1 MLLTSFLPLSAQ
13 ETVNVAFTASTES
26 GLYCPFTSV
35 NVTNVT
41 RGWTENLVYPDT
53 VLVLTNTVN
62 VAEHIG
68 RAFCLGDAYPNPFT
82 GETQALLELPEK
94 CDVLLQVVRLDGSEV
109 VSQTHCLD
117 AGTYRL
123 RVSLSVPQLAFL
135 AVTTGYGR
143 QVTKLVHAG
152 DGAAD
157 AIEVDYVSSETKSFG
172 KDEPARLDATGEFEP
187 GDVMRYEAQL
197 VDGGVTAYSI
207 AVTQP
212 QNGDEVITLRF
223 ALDCPTVTTSEATVI
238 THISAICG
246 GNVTDAGGLMVTARG
261 VCWSTTPNPT
271 VSDSCTTNGMGM
283 GEFLSQLLDLSVET
297 TYYVRAYATNLLCT
311 SYGNEVE
318 FTTLPIPDY
327 NITVTAVPSNGGTVS
342 GGGVYQEGD
351 TCTVSANANAGFEFT
366 CWIEKGDVVST
377 DANYTFTVTGN
388 RDLEAHFT
396 QQTYTISVS
405 ASPSNGGTVSG
416 GGTYTYGQWCTVHAN
431 ANNGYNF
438 TNWTENGNVVSTEAN
453 YNFQVT
459 NSRVLVAHF
468 TQQTYTISVS
478 ASPSNGGTVSGGGTY
493 TYGQWC
499 TVHANANN
507 GYNFTNWTENGN
519 VVSTEANYNFQVTNS
534 RVLVAHFTQ
543 QTYTISVSASPSNG
557 GTVSGG
563 GTYTYGQW
571 CTVHANANS
580 GYDFTNWT
588 ENGNVVSTNANYT
601 FTVTGN
607 RALVAH
613 FTEVPQI
620 PVGAINGLFTINEN
634 GNQVYF
640 SKGNLQYNK
649 MTNEWSFMEH
659 QYDMVEIYPL
669 DVGENYVNQNIVSL
683 FGWGTSGWHDSS
695 DPYNVNYQ
703 PWSTS
708 YTTVNSDYNYY
719 GYGPSTNMPSPNL
732 TGGSANYD
740 WGVYNPISNGGN
752 QPNQWRTLTHEEWDY
767 VFMYRPT
774 SSNIRYAKANVNNVN
789 GVILLPDDWDASYY
803 SLSNTNGPW
812 SDYTSNIISAIEWNE
827 IFEDNGAVFL
837 PAAWGRQGTSVLND
851 NEIGEYWSSSYS
863 NSDNAWAMGF
873 TMYNLYSVNGHYL
886 GRSAGKSVRLVAPA
900 EN

>member
-1 MLLTSFLPLSAQ
+1 MKKPRLLLLLLLTSFLPLSAQ

-35 NVTNVT
+35 SVTNVT

-68 RAFCLGDAYPNPFT
+68 RAFCLGDAYPNPFM
-82 GETQALLELPEK
+82 GETQALLELSEK

-109 VSQTHCLD
+109 ASQTHCLD

-135 AVTTGYGR
+135 SVTTGYGR

-172 KDEPARLDATGEFEP
+172 KDEPARLDATGEFEL

-246 GNVTDAGGLMVTARG
+246 GNVIDAGGLMVTARG

-271 VSDSCTTNGMGM
+271 MSDSHTTNGMGT

-311 SYGNEVE
+311 SYGDEVD

-327 NITVTAVPSNGGTVS
+327 NITVTAIPSNGGTVG

-351 TCTVSANANAGFEFT
+351 TCMVSANANAGFEFAY
-366 CWIEKGDVVST
+366 WMEKGSVVST

-405 ASPSNGGTVSG
+405 ANPSNGGTVSG

-438 TNWTENGNVVSTEAN
+438 TNWTENGNVVSTNAN
-453 YNFQVT
+453 YTFTVT
-459 NSRVLVAHF
+459 GNRSLEAHF
-468 TQQTYTISVS
+468 TPTYTISVS
-478 ASPSNGGTVSGGGTY
+478 ANPSNGGTVSGGGTY

-519 VVSTEANYNFQVTNS
+519 VVSTDANYPFQVTNS
-534 RVLVAHFTQ
+534 RVLVAHFAET
-543 QTYTISVSASPSNG
+543 
-557 GTVSGG
+557 
-563 GTYTYGQW
+563 
-571 CTVHANANS
+571 
-580 GYDFTNWT
+580 
-588 ENGNVVSTNANYT
+588 
-601 FTVTGN
+601 
-607 RALVAH
+607 
-613 FTEVPQI
+613 PQI
-620 PVGAINGLFTINEN
+620 PVGAIDGLFTVDSA

-640 SKGNLQYNK
+640 SQGNLQYIGSASTPYWKFAENQWEFFGAS
-649 MTNEWSFMEH
+649 TNQISPS
-659 QYDMVEIYPL
+659 QTVDR
-669 DVGENYVNQNIVSL
+669 DL

-708 YTTVNSDYNYY
+708 DPGAGSGSGINPDYNYY
-719 GYGPSTNMPSPNL
+719 GYGPSTNMSSPNL
-732 TGGSANYD
+732 TDGSANYD
-740 WGVYNPISNGGN
+740 WGIYNPISNGGN
-752 QPNQWRTLTHEEWDY
+752 QPNLWRILTREEWNW
-767 VFMYRPT
+767 VL
-774 SSNIRYAKANVNNVN
+774 NIRSTISGKRYAKAQITGAGNGIVY
-789 GVILLPDDWDASYY
+789 GVILFPDNWSTSTYDPNCPNQSEVSFSSNVI
-803 SLSNTNGPW
+803 SLDQWNTMQN
-812 SDYTSNIISAIEWNE
+812 A
-827 IFEDNGAVFL
+827 GAVFL
-837 PAAWGRQGTSVLND
+837 PAASGRRGTFFIAS
-851 NEIGEYWSSSYS
+851 EEFGGYWTASYS
-863 NSDNAWAMGF
+863 SAYGAHSVTFHENDPYYMLDPSQHSDRC
-873 TMYNLYSVNGHYL
+873 YGH
-886 GRSAGKSVRLVAPA
+886 SVRLVAPA
-900 EN
+900 GN

>member
-1 MLLTSFLPLSAQ
+1 MKKPRLLLLLLLTSFLPLSAQ

-109 VSQTHCLD
+109 TSQTHCLD

-135 AVTTGYGR
+135 SVTTGYGR

-157 AIEVDYVSSETKSFG
+157 AIKVDYVSSETKSFG
-172 KDEPARLDATGEFEP
+172 NDEPARLDATGEFEP

-197 VDGGVTAYSI
+197 EDDGVTAYSI

-212 QNGDEVITLRF
+212 QNGDEIITLRF

-246 GNVTDAGGLMVTARG
+246 GNVTDAGGLMVTERG

-271 VSDSCTTNGMGM
+271 VSDSYTTNGMGT

-327 NITVTAVPSNGGTVS
+327 NITVTAIPSNGGTVS

-366 CWIEKGDVVST
+366 CWIEKGEVVST

-405 ASPSNGGTVSG
+405 ANPSNGGTVSG
-416 GGTYTYGQWCTVHAN
+416 GGTYTYGQWCSVNAN
-431 ANNGYNF
+431 ANSGYNF
-438 TNWTENGNVVSTEAN
+438 TNWTENGNVVSTNAN

-468 TQQTYTISVS
+468 IEE
-478 ASPSNGGTVSGGGTY
+478 G
-493 TYGQWC
+493 
-499 TVHANANN
+499 
-507 GYNFTNWTENGN
+507 
-519 VVSTEANYNFQVTNS
+519 
-534 RVLVAHFTQ
+534 
-543 QTYTISVSASPSNG
+543 
-557 GTVSGG
+557 
-563 GTYTYGQW
+563 
-571 CTVHANANS
+571 
-580 GYDFTNWT
+580 
-588 ENGNVVSTNANYT
+588 
-601 FTVTGN
+601 
-607 RALVAH
+607 
-613 FTEVPQI
+613 
-620 PVGAINGLFTINEN
+620 GLFTVDSD

-640 SKGNLQYNK
+640 SPGNLQYRAS
-649 MTNEWSFMEH
+649 TNTWRFAENQWDFVGDNTLGTVYENGVKCDNS
-659 QYDMVEIYPL
+659 QISSTYDGWI
-669 DVGENYVNQNIVSL
+669 DL
-683 FGWGTSGWHDSS
+683 FGWGTSGWHDSN

-708 YTTVNSDYNYY
+708 ASVVVNQEYNYW

-732 TGGSANYD
+732 TGSSANYD

-752 QPNQWRTLTHEEWDY
+752 QPNQWRTLTHEEWAY
-767 VFMYRPT
+767 VFNSRPG
-774 SSNIRYAKANVNNVN
+774 IRFAKANVNNVN
-789 GVILLPDDWDASYY
+789 GVILLPDDWSTSYY
-803 SLSNTNGPW
+803 TLSNTNSPGASYSSNTITAQQW
-812 SDYTSNIISAIEWNE
+812 STLEQH
-827 IFEDNGAVFL
+827 GAVFL
-837 PAAWGRQGTSVLND
+837 PAAGNRGGTSVYD
-851 NEIGEYWSSSYS
+851 VGSHGYSWSASYS
-863 NSDNAWAMGF
+863 NSFHAYIVHFCDTYLYTDNIGSRNIGF
-873 TMYNLYSVNGHYL
+873 
-886 GRSAGKSVRLVAPA
+886 SVRLARVA

>member
-1 MLLTSFLPLSAQ
+1 MLLLLTSFLPLSAQ

-109 VSQTHCLD
+109 TSQTHCLD

-135 AVTTGYGR
+135 SVTTGYGR

-157 AIEVDYVSSETKSFG
+157 AIKVDYVSSETKSFG
-172 KDEPARLDATGEFEP
+172 NDEPARLDATGEFEP

-197 VDGGVTAYSI
+197 EDGGVTAYSI

-246 GNVTDAGGLMVTARG
+246 GNVIDAGGLMVTARG

-271 VSDSCTTNGMGM
+271 MSDSHTTNGMGT

-327 NITVTAVPSNGGTVS
+327 NITVTAIPSNGGTVS

-351 TCTVSANANAGFEFT
+351 TCMVSANANAGFEFT
-366 CWIEKGDVVST
+366 CWIEKGEVVST

-388 RDLEAHFT
+388 RDLEAHFS
-396 QQTYTISVS
+396 QQTYIITVY
-405 ASPSNGGTVSG
+405 ASPSSGGTVGG
-416 GGTYTYGQWCTVHAN
+416 GGTYTYGQ
-431 ANNGYNF
+431 
-438 TNWTENGNVVSTEAN
+438 S
-453 YNFQVT
+453 
-459 NSRVLVAHF
+459 
-468 TQQTYTISVS
+468 
-478 ASPSNGGTVSGGGTY
+478 
-493 TYGQWC
+493 
-499 TVHANANN
+499 
-507 GYNFTNWTENGN
+507 
-519 VVSTEANYNFQVTNS
+519 
-534 RVLVAHFTQ
+534 
-543 QTYTISVSASPSNG
+543 
-557 GTVSGG
+557 
-563 GTYTYGQW
+563 

-580 GYDFTNWT
+580 NYTFTNWT
-588 ENGNVVSTNANYT
+588 ENGNVVSTNENYP
-601 FTVTGN
+601 FTVYGN
-607 RALVAH
+607 RTLVAH
-613 FTEVPQI
+613 FEEIPQI
-620 PVGAINGLFTINEN
+620 PVGAIDGLFTIDSV

-640 SKGNLQYNK
+640 SQGNLQYNAAQG
-649 MTNEWSFMEH
+649 TH
-659 QYDMVEIYPL
+659 QCADGTTKQGTWRFAENQWDFVGTQNPYSGEPGGTVPGSDNANISQDYDGWI
-669 DVGENYVNQNIVSL
+669 DL
-683 FGWGTSGWHDSS
+683 FGWGTSGWHDNS

-708 YTTVNSDYNYY
+708 GSTVNYEYNCW

-732 TGGSANYD
+732 TGSSANYD

-752 QPNQWRTLTHEEWDY
+752 QPNQWRSLTDEEWAY
-767 VFMYRPT
+767 VFFSRTT
-774 SSNIRYAKANVNNVN
+774 SSGIRYAKANVNNVN
-789 GVILLPDDWDASYY
+789 GVILLPDDWSTSYY
-803 SLSNTNGPW
+803 TLSNTNSTVASYSSNTITAQQW
-812 SDYTSNIISAIEWNE
+812 STLEQHGAI
-827 IFEDNGAVFL
+827 FL
-837 PAAWGRQGTSVLND
+837 PATGWRQYGTSVGLMGD
-851 NEIGEYWSSSYS
+851 HGCYWSASYS
-863 NSDNAWAMGF
+863 DSCTARWVYFYVSLFQVSTQDRNRGF
-873 TMYNLYSVNGHYL
+873 
-886 GRSAGKSVRLVAPA
+886 SVRLVRVA

>member
-1 MLLTSFLPLSAQ
+1 MMKHLFLTILLLFSALGLSAQ

-271 VSDSCTTNGMGM
+271 MSDSCTTNGMGM

-431 ANNGYNF
+431 ANNGY
-438 TNWTENGNVVSTEAN
+438 A
-453 YNFQVT
+453 
-459 NSRVLVAHF
+459 
-468 TQQTYTISVS
+468 
-478 ASPSNGGTVSGGGTY
+478 
-493 TYGQWC
+493 
-499 TVHANANN
+499 
-507 GYNFTNWTENGN
+507 
-519 VVSTEANYNFQVTNS
+519 
-534 RVLVAHFTQ
+534 
-543 QTYTISVSASPSNG
+543 
-557 GTVSGG
+557 
-563 GTYTYGQW
+563 
-571 CTVHANANS
+571 
-580 GYDFTNWT
+580 FTNWT
-588 ENGNVVSTNANYT
+588 ENGNVVSTNANYN
-601 FTVTGN
+601 FQVTIS
-607 RALVAH
+607 RVLVAH
-613 FTEVPQI
+613 FIEE
-620 PVGAINGLFTINEN
+620 GGLFTVDSAGI
-634 GNQVYF
+634 QVYF
-640 SKGNLQYNK
+640 SPGNLQYRAS
-649 MTNEWSFMEH
+649 TNTWRFAENQWDYVGNNTLGTVYENGIKCDNS
-659 QYDMVEIYPL
+659 QISSTYDGWI
-669 DVGENYVNQNIVSL
+669 DL
-683 FGWGTSGWHDSS
+683 FGWGTSGWHDSN

-708 YTTVNSDYNYY
+708 YSMVNQEYNYW
-719 GYGPSTNMPSPNL
+719 GYGPSINMPSPNL
-732 TGGSANYD
+732 TGSSANYD

-752 QPNQWRTLTHEEWDY
+752 QPNQWRTLTHEEWAY
-767 VFMYRPT
+767 VFNSRPG
-774 SSNIRYAKANVNNVN
+774 IRFAKAKVNNVN
-789 GVILLPDDWDASYY
+789 GVILLPDDWSTSYY
-803 SLSNTNGPW
+803 TLSNTNSPGASYSSNTITTQQW
-812 SDYTSNIISAIEWNE
+812 STLEQH
-827 IFEDNGAVFL
+827 GAVFL
-837 PAAWGRQGTSVLND
+837 TAAGDRIGTSVGRVGSD
-851 NEIGEYWSSSYS
+851 GFYWSASCLGYVL
-863 NSDNAWAMGF
+863 AWSVSF
-873 TMYNLYSVNGHYL
+873 IDTNLYTGSYCNRYYGQ
-886 GRSAGKSVRLVAPA
+886 SVRLVAPA